1 MDMTKLNQR
10 KILWIIR
17 EIEKVYSIYVFYNY
31 DKPHMSLDFKN
42 GETPEKAFW
51 RKLLEEMIFKYERR
65 LIEVH
70 HD

>member
-1 MDMTKLNQR
+1 
-10 KILWIIR
+10 
-17 EIEKVYSIYVFYNY
+17 
-31 DKPHMSLDFKN
+31 MSLDFKN